1 MSLSVVIITKNEE
14 DIIGMCLDAVAAL
27 SDDIV
32 VVDSGSTDETEA
44 ICLAKKAR
52 FIPHFWEGYSKNK
65 NFGIE
70 HARYDWVLSID
81 ADEIL
86 NSALVSAIQN
96 ELKAPSADAY
106 NISFKNVFLGKP
118 LNFGSWVRESHVRL
132 FKKKSIR
139 WQGDIHEKLT
149 LEGARIGKL
158 EGHILHYSI
167 RSLEQYMFKKNIYT
181 TLAAEDMYSR
191 GKKAGFVKIF
201 LSPVFHFV
209 RDYVIKLG
217 FLDGL
222 QGFVL
227 ATEGAHYVYLKY
239 SKLALLR
246 KHITFVKK

>member
-14 DIIGMCLDAVAAL
+14 DIIGMCLDAIAAL
-27 SDDIV
+27 SDDVII
-32 VVDSGSTDETEA
+32 VDSGSTDDTEV
-44 ICLAKKAR
+44 ICISKNAR
-52 FIPHFWEGYSKNK
+52 FFPHGWEGYSKNK

-70 HARYDWVLSID
+70 QAKHDWVLSID

-86 NSALVSAIQN
+86 NSELVSAIQK
-96 ELKAPSADAY
+96 ELRAPAFDAY
-106 NISFKNVFLGKP
+106 DISFKNVFLGKA
-118 LNFGSWVRESHVRL
+118 LNYGSWVRESHIRL
-132 FKKKSIR
+132 FKKKNIR
-139 WQGDIHEKLT
+139 WEGDIHEKLT
-149 LEGARIGKL
+149 LGAARIGKL
-158 EGHILHYSI
+158 NGHILHYSI
-167 RSLEQYMFKKNIYT
+167 RSLEQYISKKNIYT

-201 LSPVFHFV
+201 LSPVFHFL

-227 ATEGAHYVYLKY
+227 AAESAHYVYLKY
-239 SKLALLR
+239 SKLSLLQ

>member
-14 DIIGMCLDAVAAL
+14 DIIGMCLDAIATL
-27 SDDIV
+27 SDDII
-32 VVDSGSTDETEA
+32 VVDSGSTDKTES

-52 FIPHFWEGYSKNK
+52 FIPHFWEGYSRNK
-65 NFGIE
+65 NFGIG
-70 HARYDWVLSID
+70 HTKYDWVLSID

-86 NSALVSAIQN
+86 NAELVSAIQK
-96 ELKAPSADAY
+96 ELLAPTADAY

-118 LNFGSWVRESHVRL
+118 LDFGSWVRESHVRL
-132 FKKKSIR
+132 FKKENIR
-139 WQGDIHEKLT
+139 WKGDIHEKLT
-149 LEGARIGKL
+149 LERARIGKL
-158 EGHILHYSI
+158 GGHILHYSV
-167 RSLEQYMFKKNIYT
+167 RSLEQYMSKKNVYT

-201 LSPVFHFV
+201 LSPIFHFV

-222 QGFVL
+222 QGFIL

-239 SKLALLR
+239 SKLALLQ
-246 KHITFVKK
+246 KNITFVKK